1 MRISDWSS
9 DVCSSDLVHL
19 RLNLLAHRAAQQ
31 IGFAKR
37 IARQYLGGL
46 HHLFL
51 IDEDAVGLAQHRLQ
65 QRMRIFD
72 LLPPVLAR
80 AAGGDIVHRTGAI
93 ERHQRDDVRSEE
105 HTSELQST
113 LRLSYASFCLITR
126 LSHT

>member
-37 IARQYLGGL
+37 IASQYLGGL

-72 LLPPVLAR
+72 LLQPVLASD
-80 AAGGDIVHRTGAI
+80 AGGDIARKSVVWGTSVTGRVVLGGRL
-93 ERHQRDDVRSEE
+93 RHKKQ
-105 HTSELQST
+105 TQNT
-113 LRLSYASFCLITR
+113 Y
-126 LSHT
+126 

>member
-1 MRISDWSS
+1 MIRRPPRSTRTDTLFPYTTLFRSEQF
-9 DVCSSDLVHL
+9 VRLRLADLLVGAALHEPRPLGVHL

-72 LLPPVLAR
+72 LIPPVLAR
-80 AAGGDIVHRTGAI
+80 AEGGISEARRVGKEWGRT
-93 ERHQRDDVRSEE
+93 
-105 HTSELQST
+105 
-113 LRLSYASFCLITR
+113 
-126 LSHT
+126 